1 MAFLEAMLKSDRQIK
16 RYVQHEDGVDL
27 AGIPPLLQR
36 IYRNRGLKDAGEC
49 QYGLDR
55 LLAVDNLLN
64 CDRAAVLL
72 ANALAEQ
79 SRILVVGDFDADGAT
94 STALALRGLRAM
106 GAHYVDFLVPN
117 RFEYG
122 YGLTPEIVEVAR
134 EFRPDLIITVDNG
147 ISSIQG
153 VRAAKSLGFQV
164 LVTDHHLPGDE
175 LPDADVIVNPNQP
188 GDGFESKNLA
198 GVGVMFYV
206 LAALRR
212 ELSTRSWF
220 EQQGIDTP
228 NLARWLDL
236 VALGTVADVVP
247 LDYNNRILV
256 EQGLR
261 RIRQN
266 ECVPGI
272 SALIRVSG
280 RRQEVLTASDLGFAI
295 GPRLNAAGRLDDMSI
310 GIACLLTDDSKEAGL
325 AAEQLDHL
333 NRERRDIEQQMKE
346 EAMISLEQLWQGWNA
361 DQSPYGVCLYD
372 EHWHQG
378 VVGILASRVKEQVNR
393 PVIAFARDDQGD
405 LKGSARSIPGLH
417 IRDALDL
424 VATRHPE
431 LLSRFGGHAMAAGL
445 SLKTEHFSEFARAF
459 DEVVRES
466 LGEDDLKSVLW
477 SDGGLKSDEMNLISA
492 RSLQRAGPWG
502 QGFPEPLFDDEFE
515 IVQRRIVGERHLKL
529 VLKRQESS
537 QIIDAIAFF
546 FDPVDWPEEC
556 QRFRLAYRLSVNEY
570 QGKESVQL
578 IIEYASPLD

>member
-1 MAFLEAMLKSDRQIK
+1 
-16 RYVQHEDGVDL
+16 
-27 AGIPPLLQR
+27 
-36 IYRNRGLKDAGEC
+36 
-49 QYGLDR
+49 
-55 LLAVDNLLN
+55 
-64 CDRAAVLL
+64 
-72 ANALAEQ
+72 
-79 SRILVVGDFDADGAT
+79 
-94 STALALRGLRAM
+94 
-106 GAHYVDFLVPN
+106 
-117 RFEYG
+117 
-122 YGLTPEIVEVAR
+122 
-134 EFRPDLIITVDNG
+134 
-147 ISSIQG
+147 

-188 GDGFESKNLA
+188 GDSFESKNLA

-212 ELSTRSWF
+212 ELIARSWF
-220 EQQGIDTP
+220 EQQGIGTP

-261 RIRQN
+261 RIRQD

-280 RRQEVLTASDLGFAI
+280 RRQEVLTASDLGFAV

-310 GIACLLTDDSKEAGL
+310 GIACLLTDDRNEASL

-346 EAMISLEQLWQGWNA
+346 EAMISLEQLWKGWNA

-372 EHWHQG
+372 ENWHQG
-378 VVGILASRVKEQVNR
+378 VVGILASRVKEQIHR

-466 LGEDDLKSVLW
+466 VGEDDLKSVLW

-529 VLKRQESS
+529 VLKRQDSS

-546 FDPVDWPEEC
+546 FDPADWPEEC

-578 IIEYASPLD
+578 MIEYARALD

>member
-1 MAFLEAMLKSDRQIK
+1 MLKSVRHIK
-16 RYVQHEDGVDL
+16 RRVVDKGRVDL
-27 AGIPPLLQR
+27 EGIPPLLQR
-36 IYRNRGLKDAGEC
+36 IYRNRGLKDASE
-49 QYGLDR
+49 YHYTLDR
-55 LLAVDNLLN
+55 LLAVEKLAN
-64 CDRAAVLL
+64 CDQAAVLL
-72 ANALAEQ
+72 ANALANQ

-94 STALALRGLRAM
+94 STALALRALRAM
-106 GAHYVDFLVPN
+106 GAHHVDYLVPN

-134 EFRPDLIITVDNG
+134 EYQPDLIVTVDNG

-153 VRAAKSLGFQV
+153 VRAAKALGFQV
-164 LVTDHHLPGDE
+164 LVTDHHLPGNE

-188 GDGFESKNLA
+188 GDSFESKSLA

-212 ELSTRSWF
+212 ELNARSWF
-220 EQQGIDTP
+220 KQQGIATP

-272 SALIRVSG
+272 SALISVSG
-280 RRQEVLTASDLGFAI
+280 RRQEGLTASDLGFAV

-310 GIACLLTDDSKEAGL
+310 GIACLLTDDLNEARL

-346 EAMISLEQLWQGWNA
+346 EAMISLEQLWKGWDA

-378 VVGILASRVKEQVNR
+378 VVGILASRVKEQIHR
-393 PVIAFARDDQGD
+393 PVIAFAQDEQGD

-445 SLKTEHFSEFARAF
+445 SIRAGLFKDFCEAF
-459 DEVVRES
+459 DAVVRE
-466 LGEDDLKSVLW
+466 LLKEDDLKSIIW
-477 SDGGLKSDEMNLISA
+477 SDGPLGMDDMNLVTA
-492 RSLQRAGPWG
+492 KVLQRAGPWG
-502 QGFPEPLFDDEFE
+502 QAFPEPLFDDEFE
-515 IVQRRIVGERHLKL
+515 VVSRRVVGERHLKL
-529 VLKRQESS
+529 VLRRMGGGDV
-537 QIIDAIAFF
+537 IDAIAFF
-546 FDPVDWPEEC
+546 YDPQDWPEEHHTYL
-556 QRFRLAYRLSVNEY
+556 LAYRLGVNEY
-570 QGKESVQL
+570 QGNESVQL
-578 IIEYASPLD
+578 IIEYARALD

>member
-1 MAFLEAMLKSDRQIK
+1 LAFLETMLKSERHIK
-16 RYVQHEDGVDL
+16 RHVLREDRVDL
-27 AGIPPLLQR
+27 GEIPRLLQR
-36 IYRNRGLKDAGEC
+36 VYQNRGLKDATEY
-49 QYGLDR
+49 QYGLNR
-55 LLAVDNLLN
+55 LLPVENLLN
-64 CDRAAVLL
+64 SDRAAVLL

-106 GAHYVDFLVPN
+106 GAHHVDFLVPN
-117 RFEYG
+117 RFEFG

-134 EFRPDLIITVDNG
+134 EYRPDLIVTVDNG

-153 VRAAKSLGFQV
+153 VRAAKSLGFKV
-164 LVTDHHLPGDE
+164 LVTDHHLPGEE
-175 LPDADVIVNPNQP
+175 LPEADVIVNPNQP
-188 GDGFESKNLA
+188 GDSFGSKNLA

-212 ELSTRSWF
+212 ELISRAWF
-220 EQQGIDTP
+220 EQQGITMP

-261 RIRQN
+261 RVRQE

-272 SALIRVSG
+272 AALIRVSG
-280 RRQEVLTASDLGFAI
+280 RRQEALTASDLGFAV

-310 GIACLLTDDSKEAGL
+310 GIACLLTDDRNEARL
-325 AAEQLDHL
+325 AAEQLDQL

-346 EAMISLEQLWQGWNA
+346 EAMLSLEQLWKGWDAN
-361 DQSPYGVCLYD
+361 QSPYGVCLYD
-372 EHWHQG
+372 ERWHQG
-378 VVGILASRVKEQVNR
+378 VVGILASRVKEQIHR

-445 SLKTEHFSEFARAF
+445 SLNIEHFSEFARVF
-459 DEVVRES
+459 DEVVREI

-477 SDGGLKSDEMNLISA
+477 SDGGLDSDEINLLSA
-492 RSLQRAGPWG
+492 RSLQHAGPWG

-529 VLKRQESS
+529 VLRRQGAS
-537 QIIDAIAFF
+537 QIINAIAFF
-546 FDPVDWPEEC
+546 FDPADWPEQC
-556 QRFRLAYRLSVNEY
+556 SRYQLAYRLSVNEY

-578 IIEYASPLD
+578 MIEYARALD